1 MKSGWFSTFFS
12 LLLLLHTFC
21 LVTCQKKLKQRQS
34 EKIQNEKEE
43 DDDDEEEVGETTHC
57 GKRNYVNVTL
67 ESMTSTTSNSQ
78 ARDREQ
84 RGRYR

>member
-34 EKIQNEKEE
+34 EKIQNEEEE
-43 DDDDEEEVGETTHC
+43 DDDDEEEKMKKKWARQHTAESAIMW
-57 GKRNYVNVTL
+57 TL
-67 ESMTSTTSNSQ
+67 P
-78 ARDREQ
+78 
-84 RGRYR
+84 